1 MPEAEAANL
10 HQDAAVRVWTC
21 WGASDSLAVWI
32 TVLADSRGRFK
43 PARSV
48 HSGVVFTIRRADA
61 TDAARVAAFAARTFR
76 ETFGQDNSV
85 EDMSL
90 YLESAY
96 SVEKQTAE
104 LSSPDI
110 LTLLA
115 EQHGATIGF
124 AMLRRNGPMPACV
137 TMPDP
142 IELWRFYVD
151 RAWHGRGVAP
161 VLMDAVL
168 DAARSLGS
176 RSIWLGVW
184 EQNARAIAFYTK
196 HAFVDVGTHEF
207 MVGSDRQTDRV
218 LVGSL
223 EPEHVVDAVVRVAT
237 DADLPALGRLG
248 ALLVR
253 QHTAFD
259 RRRFIAPANPESLY
273 EDFLRTEMR
282 SDDVVVLVAERGGL
296 IVGYAFASFEPPS
309 MKELRATAGFIH
321 DVLVE
326 EAARRA
332 SIGTALVNAAIAWLR
347 DHGADR
353 VMLWSAEQNVG
364 AQQLFTRLGFRR
376 TMVEMTRELT

>member
-1 MPEAEAANL
+1 
-10 HQDAAVRVWTC
+10 
-21 WGASDSLAVWI
+21 
-32 TVLADSRGRFK
+32 
-43 PARSV
+43 
-48 HSGVVFTIRRADA
+48 VVFTIRRAEA
-61 TDAARVAAFAARTFR
+61 TDAARVAAFARRTFL
-76 ETFGQDNSV
+76 ETFGHDNSV

-96 SVEKQTAE
+96 SPDKQAAE

-115 EQHGATIGF
+115 EQDAAIIAF

-137 TMPDP
+137 TVPDP
-142 IELWRFYVD
+142 VELWRFYVD
-151 RAWHGRGVAP
+151 RPWHGRGVAP
-161 VLMDAVL
+161 ALMDAAL
-168 DAARSLGS
+168 DAAGALGG

-207 MVGSDRQTDRV
+207 MVGTDRQTDHV
-218 LVGSL
+218 LVRRL
-223 EPEHVVDAVVRVAT
+223 DAVVRVAT

-248 ALLVR
+248 ALLVQ

-259 RRRFIAPANPESLY
+259 RRRFISPANPERLY
-273 EDFLRTEMR
+273 EDFLRREMG
-282 SDDVVVLVAERGGL
+282 SDDDAVVLVAERGGR
-296 IVGYAFASFEPPS
+296 IVGYAFASIEPAS

-326 EAARRA
+326 DAARGA
-332 SIGTALVNAAIAWLR
+332 SIGTSLVNAAIAWLR

-376 TMVEMTRELT
+376 TMVEMTRELI